1 MRVGLGSLWPSPNAL
16 VDTVT
21 ARNVALFHLSPTVT
35 RTHSSLSPPGLDT
48 SVGDVVSMSTEED
61 DDAHTEVE
69 DEIDEDETDDVSVA
83 HSADHI
89 PAVQDPIAAD
99 IKSEPND
106 DDHVPQPVPD
116 WFLADPADVPTS
128 DTISHVVDARDRPHI
143 TCNPDQAEAAPV
155 IKLEVDGSA
164 EDVPDWQAD
173 LKAPDSH
180 PRHCWMPRRI
190 SMSKTLRHLPQLL
203 VAPPPCSGMIPAD
216 RYPSHVIF
224 LMQFAHFITCIS
236 HCMAQDEA
244 PNVSVCAHHSI
255 FMPFH
260 DVCLIVRSLSVSS
273 CFVLLLFLSVVYLF
287 SSTLYLHSAQDLV
300 SIVKSVEGNSA
311 APSHNEEYCP
321 MAIYHP
327 PTIPKVLPEVPPG
340 SHDTRP
346 PARTL
351 VLSFVCQAL

>member
-1 MRVGLGSLWPSPNAL
+1 MAPPGPPDEFQSTTVASRNRRACFRHCRASPVRAPATMRVGLGSLWPSPNAL
-16 VDTVT
+16 FDTVT

-89 PAVQDPIAAD
+89 PAVQDPIAVD

-116 WFLADPADVPTS
+116 WFPAEPADVPAS
-128 DTISHVVDARDRPHI
+128 DTISHVLDTRDRPHI
-143 TCNPDQAEAAPV
+143 TCNPDQAEAAPG

-180 PRHCWMPRRI
+180 LP
-190 SMSKTLRHLPQLL
+190 TLLDATPDLNVEDPPPPAQAQLL

-216 RYPSHVIF
+216 RYTSHVIF
-224 LMQFAHFITCIS
+224 LMQFAHLITCIS
-236 HCMAQDEA
+236 HCMAQDEP
-244 PNVSVCAHHSI
+244 PNVSVCARQST
-255 FMPFH
+255 FMP
-260 DVCLIVRSLSVSS
+260 
-273 CFVLLLFLSVVYLF
+273 
-287 SSTLYLHSAQDLV
+287 STMCD
-300 SIVKSVEGNSA
+300 
-311 APSHNEEYCP
+311 
-321 MAIYHP
+321 
-327 PTIPKVLPEVPPG
+327 
-340 SHDTRP
+340 
-346 PARTL
+346 
-351 VLSFVCQAL
+351 